1 MTEKTFADYGIELP
15 YGARGEVYVRCPFCT
30 ANRKPQNQRKKDL
43 RVNVDE
49 GVWFC
54 HHCGE
59 AGSIKAAGK
68 DWRDTPRPNQKPV
81 YQAPRALPS
90 VTIPTL
96 WENAVKW
103 FAVRGI
109 PESALLEFGVTAA
122 SEFCPVCD
130 GEVGH
135 ILFPYYVNGEHINTK
150 HRCGKK
156 HFRMEKGAQR
166 VLYNVDACP
175 GDELVIV
182 EGEIDAL
189 SCHVAGVTNVVSVPD
204 GAPAPD
210 ATNYHSK
217 FTFLEAAEDLFA
229 RATRVILAT
238 DADAPGQKLLEE
250 LARRIG
256 PEKCSRVTWPA
267 GIKDANECL
276 QAAGPDF
283 LAACISEAEP
293 FPVEGIY
300 TGRNLAADLEHQY
313 LYGTDPGVAFGIK
326 PLDDHYR
333 VKPGLVTVATGI
345 PGHGKSSVIDQL
357 LMWLAEQ
364 HGWTFALFSPEQQP
378 LVTHQQHL
386 LELHTGKPFSDGP
399 RERMTLEEMRAANAW
414 VSDRFAFL
422 LPEEPSVDT
431 ILELARVQVFRN
443 GVKGI
448 VVDPWNELE
457 HSRPRHQSETEYIS
471 DALSKFRRFARHHNV
486 HLWLVAHPTKMR
498 RTDEGEEPVPGLWDI
513 SGSAHFRNKADIG
526 LTVWRDL
533 GKNDDTVEL
542 HITKMR
548 FNDQGK
554 LGKVRFGYDRPSK
567 RLFEIA
573 QEA

>member
-1 MTEKTFADYGIELP
+1 MAEKTFADYGIELP
-15 YGARGEVYVRCPFCT
+15 YGARGEVKVRCPFCT
-30 ANRKPQNQRKKDL
+30 PHRKPQNQRDKDM
-43 RVNVDE
+43 RVNIEE
-49 GVWFC
+49 GVWHC

-59 AGSIKAAGK
+59 SGSLKSSGK
-68 DWRDTPRPNQKPV
+68 DWRDMPRPSRKETWEPPKP
-81 YQAPRALPS
+81 LPQ

-96 WENAVKW
+96 WDNAVKW
-103 FAVRGI
+103 FATRGI

-122 SEFCPVCD
+122 TEFCPVCE

-135 ILFPYYVNGEHINTK
+135 ILFPYFVNGEHINTK

-156 HFRMEKGAQR
+156 HFRMEKGARR
-166 VLYNVDACP
+166 VLYNQDRCP

-189 SCHVAGVTNVVSVPD
+189 SCHVAGFPNTVSVPD

-217 FTFLEAAEDLFA
+217 FAFLEAAEELFTRA
-229 RATRVILAT
+229 RRVIIAT

-256 PEKCSRVTWPA
+256 PEKCSRVTWPE
-267 GIKDANECL
+267 GMKDANECL
-276 QAAGPDF
+276 QLAGPDF
-283 LAACISEAEP
+283 LRACLEEAEP
-293 FPVEGIY
+293 FPVEGIF
-300 TGRNLAADLEHQY
+300 TGRELLADLEHQY
-313 LYGTDPGVAFGIK
+313 LYGTDPGVAFGIE
-326 PLDDHYR
+326 PLDQHYR
-333 VKPGLVTVATGI
+333 VKTGLVTVATGI

-357 LMWLAEQ
+357 LMWLAER
-364 HGWTFALFSPEQQP
+364 HDWTFALFSPEQQP
-378 LVTHQQHL
+378 LVKHQQHL
-386 LELHTGKPFSDGP
+386 LELRTGKPFAEGLRP
-399 RERMTLEEMRAANAW
+399 RMTLEEMRAANEW

-422 LPEEPSVDT
+422 LPEEPGVDT

-443 GVKGI
+443 GVRGI

-498 RTDEGEEPVPGLWDI
+498 RTDEGDEPVPGLWDI

-533 GKNDDTVEL
+533 GKNDDTVEI

-548 FNDQGK
+548 FNDQGQ
-554 LGKVRFGYDRPSK
+554 LGKVRFGYDRASK
-567 RLFEIA
+567 RLYEIA
-573 QEA
+573 QEG